1 MNTWD
6 RTFKLDVVKVDGYKA
21 SAQVWT
27 AITSDNSTAAG
38 SLEITV
44 DSAHGHAQIR
54 LSMTPQEM
62 HDVAFNLNVHANRLK
77 ELEAEVATLTKEA
90 A

>member
-1 MNTWD
+1 MNTRD
-6 RTFKLDVVKVDGYKA
+6 RTFKMDVVKIDGHNA
-21 SAQVWT
+21 CAQVWT

-54 LSMTPQEM
+54 LSMTPQQM